1 MPFKTRCSTLM
12 SRRPE
17 LNGSLD
23 PACSPPEHG
32 LSHRSP
38 LQGNVR
44 AMWATVLLL
53 ALVATADPVRNGTA
67 ALLCSRPRPMLNLLA
82 FWFGGIAVSL
92 LLGLGSLFVLRN
104 FALTAIQ
111 DLASAAATSTARHI
125 QIAAGVVALL
135 VALRIFMRERA
146 GLAEGVSSTVGQQ
159 PKVAGP
165 LSWLS
170 TRARNTLE
178 GGSLWVAFAAGLGAA
193 TPVEYLV
200 ALVVI
205 LSSTAATGAQVSAV
219 LLYTVV
225 AFAVAEIPLVGHLAA
240 PARTRDV
247 MHRLHIW
254 LRARRRQTVAV
265 ILAVAGILLMA
276 TGIGSF

>member
-1 MPFKTRCSTLM
+1 
-12 SRRPE
+12 
-17 LNGSLD
+17 
-23 PACSPPEHG
+23 
-32 LSHRSP
+32 
-38 LQGNVR
+38 
-44 AMWATVLLL
+44 MWGTVLLL

-82 FWFGGIAVSL
+82 FWFGGIAVML
-92 LLGLGSLFVLRN
+92 LVGLGSLFMLRD

-111 DLASAAATSTARHI
+111 HLASAAATSTVRHI

-135 VALRIFMRERA
+135 VALRIFVRERA
-146 GLAEGVSSTVGQQ
+146 RLADCVSSVVGQQ
-159 PKVAGP
+159 PSAVGP

-200 ALVVI
+200 ALVAI
-205 LSSTAATGAQVSAV
+205 LSSAAATGAQVSAV
-219 LLYTVV
+219 VVYTVV

-240 PARTRDV
+240 PARTREV

-254 LRARRRQTVAV
+254 LQARRRQTVAV
-265 ILAVAGILLMA
+265 IVAVAGVLLVT
-276 TGIGSF
+276 TGMGSF

>member
-1 MPFKTRCSTLM
+1 MPPQR
-12 SRRPE
+12 
-17 LNGSLD
+17 
-23 PACSPPEHG
+23 
-32 LSHRSP
+32 SHRSP

-44 AMWATVLLL
+44 TMWGTVLVL

-67 ALLCSRPRPMLNLLA
+67 ALLCSRPRPILNLLA

-92 LLGLGSLFVLRN
+92 LLGLGSLLLLRN
-104 FALTAIQ
+104 FTLTAIQ
-111 DLASAAATSTARHI
+111 HLESAAATSTVRHI

-135 VALRIFMRERA
+135 VALRIFMRERTRFA
-146 GLAEGVSSTVGQQ
+146 DGVSSVVGQQ
-159 PKVAGP
+159 PGAAGP

-170 TRARNTLE
+170 ARARNTLE

-205 LSSTAATGAQVSAV
+205 LSSTAGTGAQVSAV
-219 LLYTVV
+219 VVYTVV

-240 PARTRDV
+240 PARTREV

-254 LRARRRQTVAV
+254 LQTRRRQTVAV
-265 ILAVAGILLMA
+265 ILVVAGGLLMT
-276 TGIGSF
+276 TGMGSF